1 MLGKDFYK
9 VDGNIEL
16 SNERLKALVFFYSP
30 LVGNDA
36 LALYEYLVLKK
47 HSSGFRELNELLI
60 SLNLSVD
67 LFEVLCGK
75 LNEYRLLKT
84 LKKDDSYV
92 FVLCEPLTAA
102 AFIKDDILVREFILK
117 TSGKHY
123 QELIAEI
130 YEENT
135 YSDYENVSKVL
146 SPENLNAWTAEDENI
161 LRKTPVRDEK
171 YSFNTLF
178 DPGRFLKDISTNLF
192 PMPFRTKDNLK
203 QIAEM
208 ADLYDISYDR
218 MRSYVAETVN
228 RSTDSFN
235 MNYLKYLCMHA
246 RGDYRNVE
254 KGQYNVPCLTYLMS
268 LQNGKEV
275 TENDRKIIMNLSQE
289 YHLNHSVINVLLEHA
304 LRNCDNRL
312 IEKYLYPIASDLHRN
327 DVTTAQ
333 QALERLDRNY
343 ERKKTEDRLPVYD
356 TSRNP
361 SMSDEEAE
369 ELLKLMG
376 KK

>member
-1 MLGKDFYK
+1 MLGKDLYK
-9 VDGNIEL
+9 IDGNVEL
-16 SNERLKALVFFYSP
+16 SYERLKALVFFYSP

-36 LALYEYLVLKK
+36 LALYEYLAIKS
-47 HSSGFRELNELLI
+47 HSANFRELNELLM

-67 LFEVLCGK
+67 IFETLCGK

-84 LKKDDSYV
+84 LKKENSYV
-92 FVLCEPLTAA
+92 FFLCEPLTAS
-102 AFIKDDILVREFILK
+102 AFIKDGILAREFILK
-117 TSGKHY
+117 TSGAHY
-123 QELIAEI
+123 QELIADI
-130 YEENT
+130 YEAND
-135 YSDYENVSKVL
+135 YKDYENVSKVL
-146 SPENLNAWTAEDENI
+146 PVENLNAWTPEDETYMSG
-161 LRKTPVRDEK
+161 KPVNSDK

-178 DPGRFLKDISTNLF
+178 DVGRFLKDISTNLF
-192 PMPFRTKDNLK
+192 PLQFRTRDNLK
-203 QIAEM
+203 QVAEM

-235 MNYLKYLCMHA
+235 MNHLKYLCMHA

-254 KGQYNVPCLTYLMS
+254 KGQYDVPCLTFLMS
-268 LQNGKEV
+268 LQDGKEV

-327 DVTTAQ
+327 DVNTAKH
-333 QALERLDRNY
+333 ALERLDRNY
-343 ERKKTEDRLPVYD
+343 ERKTQEDRLPVYD
-356 TSRNP
+356 TGRNV

>member
-1 MLGKDFYK
+1 MLGKDLYK
-9 VDGNIEL
+9 IDGNVEL
-16 SNERLKALVFFYSP
+16 FGERLKALVFFYGP

-36 LALYEYLVLKK
+36 LALYEYLAIKS
-47 HSSGFRELNELLI
+47 HSANFRELNELLM

-67 LFEVLCGK
+67 LFETLCGK

-84 LKKDDSYV
+84 LKKDNSYV
-92 FVLCEPLTAA
+92 FVLCEPLTAS
-102 AFIKDDILVREFILK
+102 AFIKDGILAREFILK
-117 TSGKHY
+117 TSGTHY
-123 QELIAEI
+123 QELIADI
-130 YEENT
+130 YEANE
-135 YSDYENVSKVL
+135 YEGYENVSKVL
-146 SPENLNAWTAEDENI
+146 PVENLNSWTPEDETYLN
-161 LRKTPVRDEK
+161 KKPVNTDQ

-178 DPGRFLKDISTNLF
+178 DVGRFLKDISTNLF
-192 PMPFRTKDNLK
+192 PLPFRTKDNLK

-228 RSTDSFN
+228 RSSESFN

-246 RGDYRNVE
+246 RGDYKNVE

-268 LQNGKEV
+268 LQDGKEV

-327 DVTTAQ
+327 DVSTAQ
-333 QALERLDRNY
+333 QALERLNRNY
-343 ERKKTEDRLPVYD
+343 ERKTQEDRLPVYD
-356 TSRNP
+356 TGRNT

>member
-1 MLGKDFYK
+1 MLGKDLYK
-9 VDGNIEL
+9 IDGNVEL
-16 SNERLKALVFFYSP
+16 FGERLKALVFFYGP

-36 LALYEYLVLKK
+36 LALYEYLAVKS
-47 HSSGFRELNELLI
+47 HSANFRELNELLM

-67 LFEVLCGK
+67 LFETLCGK

-84 LKKDDSYV
+84 LKKDNSYV
-92 FVLCEPLTAA
+92 FVLCEPLTAS
-102 AFIKDDILVREFILK
+102 AFIKDGILAREFILK
-117 TSGKHY
+117 TSGTHY
-123 QELIAEI
+123 QELIADI
-130 YEENT
+130 YEANE
-135 YSDYENVSKVL
+135 YEGYENVSKVL
-146 SPENLNAWTAEDENI
+146 PVENLNSWTLEDETYLN
-161 LRKTPVRDEK
+161 KKPVNTDQ

-178 DPGRFLKDISTNLF
+178 DVGRFLKDISTNLF
-192 PMPFRTKDNLK
+192 PLPFRTKDNLK

-228 RSTDSFN
+228 RSSESFN
-235 MNYLKYLCMHA
+235 MSYLKYLCMHA
-246 RGDYRNVE
+246 RGDYKNVE

-268 LQNGKEV
+268 LQDGKEV

-327 DVTTAQ
+327 DVSTAQ
-333 QALERLDRNY
+333 QALERLNRNY
-343 ERKKTEDRLPVYD
+343 ERKTQEDRLPVYD
-356 TSRNP
+356 TGRNT

>member
-1 MLGKDFYK
+1 MLGKDLYK
-9 VDGNIEL
+9 IDGNVEL
-16 SNERLKALVFFYSP
+16 SGERLKALVFFYSP

-36 LALYEYLVLKK
+36 LALYEYLAIKS
-47 HSSGFRELNELLI
+47 HSADFRELNELLM

-67 LFEVLCGK
+67 LFETLCGK

-84 LKKDDSYV
+84 LKKDSSYV
-92 FVLCEPLTAA
+92 FVLCEPLTAS
-102 AFIKDDILVREFILK
+102 AFIRDVILVREFILK

-123 QELIAEI
+123 QELITDI
-130 YEENT
+130 YEANDNEG
-135 YSDYENVSKVL
+135 YENVSRIL
-146 SPENLNAWTAEDENI
+146 PPENLNAWTPEDETY
-161 LRKTPVRDEK
+161 LTKKPVNSDK

-178 DPGRFLKDISTNLF
+178 DVGRFLKDISTNLF
-192 PMPFRTKDNLK
+192 PLQFRTRDNLK

-228 RSTDSFN
+228 RSTDAFN
-235 MNYLKYLCMHA
+235 MGYLKYLCMHA

-254 KGQYNVPCLTYLMS
+254 KGQYDVPCLTYLMS
-268 LQNGKEV
+268 LQDGKEV

-304 LRNCDNRL
+304 LKNCDNRL

-327 DVTTAQ
+327 DVASAK

-343 ERKKTEDRLPVYD
+343 ERKTQEDRLPIYD
-356 TSRNP
+356 TGRNT

>member
-1 MLGKDFYK
+1 MLGKDLYK
-9 VDGNIEL
+9 IDGNVEL
-16 SNERLKALVFFYSP
+16 FGERLKALVFFYGP

-36 LALYEYLVLKK
+36 LALYEYLAVKS
-47 HSSGFRELNELLI
+47 HSANFRELNELLM

-67 LFEVLCGK
+67 LFETLCGK

-84 LKKDDSYV
+84 LKKDNSYV
-92 FVLCEPLTAA
+92 LVLCEPLTAS
-102 AFIKDDILVREFILK
+102 AFIKDGILAREFILK
-117 TSGKHY
+117 TSGTHY
-123 QELIAEI
+123 QELIADI
-130 YEENT
+130 YEANE
-135 YSDYENVSKVL
+135 YEGYENVSKVL
-146 SPENLNAWTAEDENI
+146 PVENLNSWTPEDETYLN
-161 LRKTPVRDEK
+161 KKPVNTDQ

-178 DPGRFLKDISTNLF
+178 DVGRFLKDISTNLF
-192 PMPFRTKDNLK
+192 PLPFRTKDNLK

-228 RSTDSFN
+228 RSSESFN
-235 MNYLKYLCMHA
+235 MSYLKYLCMHA
-246 RGDYRNVE
+246 RGDYKNVE
-254 KGQYNVPCLTYLMS
+254 KGKYNVPCLTYLMS
-268 LQNGKEV
+268 LQDGKEV

-327 DVTTAQ
+327 DVSTAQ
-333 QALERLDRNY
+333 QALERLNRNY
-343 ERKKTEDRLPVYD
+343 ERKTQEDRLPVYD
-356 TSRNP
+356 TGRNT